1 MTINLYAGWIG
12 IFAACLVGMITGL
25 FFHKEDFLGG
35 YGSWP
40 RRLMRLGHVA
50 LVGLGL
56 INLAFVFTV
65 RSFNVAADWE
75 LAAILLVVG
84 TIAMPVNCY
93 AAAFY
98 RPARHLFFIPVLS
111 VAVSAVITIWRVVSL
126 TS

>member
-1 MTINLYAGWIG
+1 MTINLYTGWIG